1 MIEIKNL
8 FFGYTE
14 YNALFKDLTL
24 SLEKGKICGLLGKN
38 GAGKTTLL
46 KIIAGLIFRGKGI
59 CEVMGHSPEKRLP
72 SFLSEIFFLPED
84 LFVPESTADQYVK
97 YYSSFYP
104 KFDLTLFRECM
115 TEFHLPHD
123 KLLTEF
129 SHGQKKKFLIAFG
142 LSTNCRLYIL
152 DEPTNGLDIPS
163 KSQCRKLL
171 ASNISDEKCFIIST
185 HQVRDVENLIDSI
198 LILDE
203 GKIIFQQSLFE
214 VTQQFAFIHQKQ
226 EPDPAECFFYEKHLG
241 GYTAM
246 IHNMQSQ
253 ETKVDL
259 EILFNAILSN
269 KPTAKKLTQGTTV

>member
-1 MIEIKNL
+1 MVEIKNL

-14 YNALFKDLTL
+14 YSNLFKDLSL
-24 SLEKGKICGLLGKN
+24 SLEKGKIYGLLGKN

-46 KIIAGLIFRGKGI
+46 KIIAGLIFCGKGS
-59 CEVMGHSPEKRLP
+59 CEVMSQIPEQRLP

-84 LFVPESTADQYVK
+84 LFVPELTADQYVN
-97 YYSSFYP
+97 YYSPFYP
-104 KFDLTLFRECM
+104 KFDLALFRQSLA
-115 TEFHLPHD
+115 EFELPQD
-123 KLLTEF
+123 KILTTL

-163 KSQCRKLL
+163 KAQCRKLL
-171 ASNISDEKCFIIST
+171 ASSISDEKLFIIST

-198 LILDE
+198 VILNE

-214 VTQQFAFIHQKQ
+214 VIQQFAFIHQQ
-226 EPDPAECFFYEKHLG
+226 EEPGPAECFFYEKHLG

-246 IHNMQSQ
+246 INNHSSQ
-253 ETKVDL
+253 ETQVDL

-269 KPTAKKLTQGTTV
+269 KTSAQKLTQGDTV

>member
-14 YNALFKDLTL
+14 YNDLFKDLSL

-46 KIIAGLIFRGKGI
+46 KIIAGLIFRGKGS
-59 CEVMGHSPEKRLP
+59 CEVMGQIPEQRLP

-84 LFVPESTADQYVK
+84 LFVPELTADQYVK

-104 KFDLTLFRECM
+104 KFNLTLLRQHL
-115 TEFHLPHD
+115 TEFELPHD
-123 KLLTEF
+123 KLLTTL

-142 LSTNCRLYIL
+142 LSTNCNLFIL

-171 ASNISDEKCFIIST
+171 ASTIND
-185 HQVRDVENLIDSI
+185 
-198 LILDE
+198 
-203 GKIIFQQSLFE
+203 
-214 VTQQFAFIHQKQ
+214 
-226 EPDPAECFFYEKHLG
+226 
-241 GYTAM
+241 
-246 IHNMQSQ
+246 
-253 ETKVDL
+253 
-259 EILFNAILSN
+259 
-269 KPTAKKLTQGTTV
+269 